1 MMKVLY
7 SVVVLLG
14 ITLGLISLLMIPK
27 SPFVPFNWY
36 GLVIFVIAGIFFVF
50 SLKFHKVGPYILF
63 FIGILA
69 MLNTY
74 LYFHECSQIKG
85 MELFGGFFIS
95 LAPVFAVQK
104 KKTKKA

>member
-1 MMKVLY
+1 MRIIYSITVL
-7 SVVVLLG
+7 SGIALG
-14 ITLGLISLLMIPK
+14 FISLIILPK
-27 SPFVPFNWY
+27 SPFIPFNWY
-36 GLVIFVIAGIFFVF
+36 GLAIFTVASIFFVLSF
-50 SLKFHKVGPYILF
+50 RFRKIGPYILF
-63 FIGILA
+63 LVGILA

-95 LAPVFAVQK
+95 LAPLFTTQK